1 MVFEKMARNAKK
13 KLAIF
18 AGTSKCL
25 IYKQNIVP
33 LKCLE
38 NTMNALGASIVAVS
52 VVACHLG
59 YIFTTYGIIGYS
71 SSSCSSYAPVVAGG
85 IGIGYKEGTERLHRR
100 YPPDLRTH
108 VPRTLFE
115 DRRRVRG
122 RGLASL
128 TTRRGTP
135 FCCIGCGK
143 ASSVHVFRLLDSDA
157 FTDRIVP
164 AGPQRNGT
172 VPAYNAI
179 GNATTSAQYQNM
191 SVMLNDA
198 NCPYYQ
204 LYGPPPSYETVIAQ
218 TRGKPSSPASPESTN
233 ARTNAQSP
241 SIAPTSSYVPQ
252 CFSYTCNFSARLN
265 DSLDHAA
272 RFASGGTGSQPREPR
287 EAIPFTHF
295 PPYCAVTD
303 GTVTQT
309 CLPFVYQEPFVP
321 RNGFDRAYRATP
333 ASYVPCPMEKSS
345 EAPEASSANAER
357 YTTVNVD
364 CVAGSSGEQV
374 VWRLNDCSNESTAHG
389 GQSGEKNRM
398 VSEATAAAGVPSLF
412 KLEGQSHGSD
422 SKSDLNSTEDSFS
435 ESTIN
440 RRVYGGSLKV
450 TGRYA
455 GKERCEEYSVQRPFS
470 KLLPYSCD
478 GLINTEPATARAVVD
493 ESRVASSLED
503 RANVSVNSFQSNP
516 SNNVISAC
524 SVSDYASSSTG
535 NVERLE
541 QSRSRLAN
549 ASTNSN
555 LESKRR
561 LDRSKSLD

>member
-1 MVFEKMARNAKK
+1 MFDIQAKYCASEMPGEYYECSRSEYCCGIGCCVSPGLHFHHLWYYWILVIIMFLVCSGGGWWYRYWLQGRYRAAASAIPARSSNARAPNALRGSATCQGQRARITYNSARNTV
-13 KLAIF
+13 L
-18 AGTSKCL
+18 
-25 IYKQNIVP
+25 
-33 LKCLE
+33 
-38 NTMNALGASIVAVS
+38 
-52 VVACHLG
+52 
-59 YIFTTYGIIGYS
+59 
-71 SSSCSSYAPVVAGG
+71 
-85 IGIGYKEGTERLHRR
+85 LHRMW
-100 YPPDLRTH
+100 
-108 VPRTLFE
+108 
-115 DRRRVRG
+115 
-122 RGLASL
+122 
-128 TTRRGTP
+128 
-135 FCCIGCGK
+135 K
-143 ASSVHVFRLLDSDA
+143 
-157 FTDRIVP
+157 
-164 AGPQRNGT
+164 GPQRNGT